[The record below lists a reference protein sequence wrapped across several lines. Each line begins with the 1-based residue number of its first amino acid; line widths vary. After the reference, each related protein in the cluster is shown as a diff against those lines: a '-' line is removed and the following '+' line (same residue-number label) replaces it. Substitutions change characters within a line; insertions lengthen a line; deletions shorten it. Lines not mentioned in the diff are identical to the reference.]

1 MDQGG
6 LAVDGEGTVV
16 GINVDEGGEKNGDD
30 KGAGVEV
37 GYEMK
42 ALWLEEV

>member
-16 GINVDEGGEKNGDD
+16 GINVDEGGDNRKE
-30 KGAGVEV
+30 
-37 GYEMK
+37 
-42 ALWLEEV
+42 W